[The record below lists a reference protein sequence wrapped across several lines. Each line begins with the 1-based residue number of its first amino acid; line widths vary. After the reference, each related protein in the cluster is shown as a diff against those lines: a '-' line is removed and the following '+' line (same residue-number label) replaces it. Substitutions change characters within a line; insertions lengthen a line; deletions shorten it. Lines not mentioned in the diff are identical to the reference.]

1 MKKEDLQRTTA
12 YGSSYAGKLQE
23 KETFFEKFT
32 SWFRNFLE
40 SAE

>member
-12 YGSSYAGKLQE
+12 YGGSYAGKLQQ
-23 KETFFEKFT
+23 KETILEKFT

>member
-12 YGSSYAGKLQE
+12 YSSGYVQKLPE
-23 KETFFEKFT
+23 KETILEKFT
-32 SWFRNFLE
+32 LWFRNFLE

>member
-12 YGSSYAGKLQE
+12 YSSGYARNLQE
-23 KETFFEKFT
+23 KETILEKFT
-32 SWFRNFLE
+32 LWFRNFLE

>member
-12 YGSSYAGKLQE
+12 YSGGYVGKLQE
-23 KETFFEKFT
+23 KETILERFT

-40 SAE
+40 NSE

>member
-12 YGSSYAGKLQE
+12 YTSSYVTKLRE
-23 KETFFEKFT
+23 KETLLEKFT
-32 SWFRNFLE
+32 IWFRNFLE

>member
-12 YGSSYAGKLQE
+12 YSSSYATKLQE
-23 KETFFEKFT
+23 RETVLEKFT
-32 SWFRNFLE
+32 YWIRNFLE

>member
-1 MKKEDLQRTTA
+1 MKKEDLQRTAA
-12 YGSSYAGKLQE
+12 YSNGYTTELRK
-23 KETFFEKFT
+23 KETLLEKFT

>member
-12 YGSSYAGKLQE
+12 YTSSYATKLQE
-23 KETFFEKFT
+23 KETVLEKFT
-32 SWFRNFLE
+32 HWFRNFLE

>member
-12 YGSSYAGKLQE
+12 YGSSYAAKLQ
-23 KETFFEKFT
+23 KRETIFEKFT